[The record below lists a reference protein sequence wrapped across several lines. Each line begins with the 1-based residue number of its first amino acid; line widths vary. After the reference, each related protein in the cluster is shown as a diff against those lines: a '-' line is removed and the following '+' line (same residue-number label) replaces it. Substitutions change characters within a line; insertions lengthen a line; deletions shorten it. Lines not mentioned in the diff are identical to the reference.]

1 MFIYQRVSS
10 PIQSKILWRPP
21 IWPLPPLTRL
31 PWLFQALFEG
41 IPAENPHDIG
51 PQMAPGIHPKLLQ
64 FLHVS
69 SMKIMLKTKQFRRHL
84 HLGGYKIAP
93 RWGGGRFSWSKLW
106 AKNVRCWSIFTNGH
120 WWHWLY
126 GLFHRNCVLIV
137 LLSIEYPIPNI
148 FIYIYRFHMIPWFFW
163 MVHFS
168 PHIQPINVH
177 MDSYRTSAHFI
188 PGAGHPNHLLTVG
201 LKEAVASSFWG
212 NSRAFP
218 TSHSVKL
225 SLSTSLPFQHLLGC
239 VTCKPRRLSVLYFR
253 HLLKGKSCALG
264 RTGMSKIWKW
274 WISNVYIHNSI
285 MHWSYSNG
293 CSGPQ
298 MVNANGKQNRSSL
311 NVESHT
317 WYTCRSSCNMHR
329 KSSILYHMIL
339 CIDNT
344 VHIRS
349 I

>member
-1 MFIYQRVSS
+1 VVDVFLGRSFEPKMCDVDRSSRMGIDGIDYMDYFIEIVY
-10 PIQSKILWRPP
+10 
-21 IWPLPPLTRL
+21 
-31 PWLFQALFEG
+31 WLCYC
-41 IPAENPHDIG
+41 P
-51 PQMAPGIHPKLLQ
+51 
-64 FLHVS
+64 
-69 SMKIMLKTKQFRRHL
+69 
-84 HLGGYKIAP
+84 
-93 RWGGGRFSWSKLW
+93 
-106 AKNVRCWSIFTNGH
+106 
-120 WWHWLY
+120 
-126 GLFHRNCVLIV
+126 
-137 LLSIEYPIPNI
+137 LSILFLIYS
-148 FIYIYRFHMIPWFFW
+148 YIYRFHMIPWFFW

-168 PHIQPINVH
+168 PHIQPMNVH